1 MNMEVLMQYMSYI
14 LTGIGVLAF
23 LVSAIVQTIKEMP
36 ELKKVQ
42 TNAVALITSLILTPA
57 SVIVLCTYYKIVI
70 EWYYIFAS
78 FIAAFIVYLVST
90 GGWERVTEMWNRNAY
105 KKKKNCTGA
114 RKESKMSKTAA
125 GLVAFAKSKLGTPY
139 IYGAKG
145 TVMSLSRI
153 RALRKQYGSNCVWT
167 SDDSKAGK
175 VCVDCSGLISWY
187 TGTIRGSGQY
197 KSTAVEVLPISQ
209 RTNDHIGW
217 AVWMKGHIGIY
228 LGNDQYIAADG
239 SAYGVRIAKLSQ
251 NRFTHLLKLCDIDY
265 GQGTTS
271 GPKETIKPSGGYYN
285 AGVDF
290 TYAVRAGGKTYPAV
304 TNLADYAGVRGIPIT
319 DIAIKCSVGNI
330 KYRVHV
336 AANKKKGIAG
346 RWLPYV
352 SGYNWKDSNN
362 GYAGNG
368 LPVDAIEIIYTAPN
382 GSTQKAQYR
391 VSPVNRN
398 YYSWQYNNET
408 GGGQDGYAGA
418 FGVLIDRFQL
428 F

>member
-1 MNMEVLMQYMSYI
+1 MAVYNVHGGHSLICRGASGLLDEVNEDRAVKNKVIAYLRAAGHTVYDCTDDNGRTQGAN
-14 LTGIGVLAF
+14 L
-23 LVSAIVQTIKEMP
+23 SAIVAKCNAH
-36 ELKKVQ
+36 KVDLDVSIHL
-42 TNAVALITSLILTPA
+42 NAGGGTGCEVENYDSGTKAVSDRICANISAALGIRNRGTKYMKDLYVLRNTKSPAILVECCFVDNATDQA
-57 SVIVLCTYYKIVI
+57 AWNVDKCAK
-70 EWYYIFAS
+70 A
-78 FIAAFIVYLVST
+78 IAEGIMGTAVS
-90 GGWERVTEMWNRNAY
+90 GGD
-105 KKKKNCTGA
+105 
-114 RKESKMSKTAA
+114 TAA
-125 GLVAFAKSKLGTPY
+125 KPVESPKPAASTP
-139 IYGAKG
+139 
-145 TVMSLSRI
+145 
-153 RALRKQYGSNCVWT
+153 KQSN
-167 SDDSKAGK
+167 K
-175 VCVDCSGLISWY
+175 
-187 TGTIRGSGQY
+187 
-197 KSTAVEVLPISQ
+197 
-209 RTNDHIGW
+209 NH
-217 AVWMKGHIGIY
+217 
-228 LGNDQYIAADG
+228 
-239 SAYGVRIAKLSQ
+239 
-251 NRFTHLLKLCDIDY
+251 
-265 GQGTTS
+265 
-271 GPKETIKPSGGYYN
+271 
-285 AGVDF
+285 VDF
-290 TYAVRAGGKTYPAV
+290 TYAVRAGGKTYPPV

-368 LPVDAIEIIYTAPN
+368 LPIDAIEIIYTAPN